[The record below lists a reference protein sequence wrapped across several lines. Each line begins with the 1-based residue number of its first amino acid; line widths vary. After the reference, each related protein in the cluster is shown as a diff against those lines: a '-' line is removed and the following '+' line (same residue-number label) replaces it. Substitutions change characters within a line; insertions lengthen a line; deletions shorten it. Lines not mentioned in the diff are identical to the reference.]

1 MALVVM
7 LPTMLEVL
15 GKMEVVRRVRININN
30 VTPLIALS
38 LHKVPCK
45 VVETMVE
52 EDGVMCTSSP
62 SRVRVLPRI
71 LVSLRKVFRKEIM
84 AVDRV
89 LEIMSISDTIPT
101 NISSMVVIVVLED
114 IMEGILEVTTLVD
127 IQMNLHI

>member
-1 MALVVM
+1 M
-7 LPTMLEVL
+7 
-15 GKMEVVRRVRININN
+15 
-30 VTPLIALS
+30 
-38 LHKVPCK
+38 
-45 VVETMVE
+45 MVE

-62 SRVRVLPRI
+62 LRVRVLPRI
-71 LVSLRKVFRKEIM
+71 LVSLRKGFRKEIM
-84 AVDRV
+84 AMDRV